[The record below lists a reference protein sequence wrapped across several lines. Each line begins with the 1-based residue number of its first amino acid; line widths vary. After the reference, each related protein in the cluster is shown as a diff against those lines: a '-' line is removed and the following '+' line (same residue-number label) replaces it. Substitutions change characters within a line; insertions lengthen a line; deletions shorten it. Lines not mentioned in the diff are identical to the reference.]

1 MNDLSWHRDRRFSAC
16 ATGFPHYWPA
26 KEIIETFCEL
36 QSFERGFILWTHS
49 NRDRV
54 CHLVGPGVPMRSKEL
69 TVRVGDG
76 ILGWCPGIGT
86 LGLETRLE
94 LELEQYAM

>member
-1 MNDLSWHRDRRFSAC
+1 
-16 ATGFPHYWPA
+16 
-26 KEIIETFCEL
+26 
-36 QSFERGFILWTHS
+36 
-49 NRDRV
+49 
-54 CHLVGPGVPMRSKEL
+54 MRSKEL